1 MQALPASRGEFFSE
15 MGDLVRQSQL
25 GDVAAFEAIYRRHV
39 GRVYGL
45 CLRLARDPGR
55 AEELVQEVFLRVWE
69 RGDPS
74 RSEPE
79 FGAWIRRVAIN
90 LSLSD
95 ARAKGRR
102 ARLETPVEDPD
113 EWTPSSAGPEPGKG
127 LDLER
132 AIAQLPPSARR
143 VLVLHD
149 VEGYKHEE
157 IGRMLGLSTG
167 TSKSQLHRARR
178 ALREAL
184 RQ

>member
-1 MQALPASRGEFFSE
+1 MQAWPVSRGEFFSE
-15 MGDLVRQSQL
+15 MGDQVRQTQM
-25 GDVAAFEAIYRRHV
+25 GDVAAFEALYRRHV

-79 FGAWIRRVAIN
+79 FDAWIRRVAIN
-90 LSLSD
+90 LALSD
-95 ARAKGRR
+95 VRAKGRR
-102 ARLETPVEDPD
+102 TRLETPVEDPD
-113 EWTPSSAGPEPGKG
+113 QWTPSSVGPEPGKR

-132 AIAQLPPSARR
+132 AIEQLPTSARR

-149 VEGYKHEE
+149 VEGYRHEE
-157 IGRMLGLSTG
+157 IGRMLGSSTG

-184 RQ
+184 KR